1 MFDYKIKFKNFFPNL
16 LGFAGLIPFLCAV
29 ISIILNFPNSN
40 YFIEIAFIYG
50 ALILS
55 FIGAIY
61 WGISLQT
68 YFSSVNTKININF
81 LFLWSI
87 MPCTFGFIY
96 FLIIS
101 KHAKI
106 LIIIGFIVCQFV
118 DEFMYY
124 YNIFPKWF
132 IKLRR
137 FLTLIVVTCLFYCY
151 ISTL

>member
-1 MFDYKIKFKNFFPNL
+1 MFDFKNKFKNFFPNL
-16 LGFAGLIPFLCAV
+16 LGFAGLIPFLYAV
-29 ISIILNFPNSN
+29 ISIIFNFPNSD
-40 YFIEIAFIYG
+40 YFIEIAFVYG

-68 YFSSVNTKININF
+68 YFSSVKIKININY

-87 MPCTFGFIY
+87 LPSILGFVY

-101 KHAKI
+101 KNAKI
-106 LIIIGFIVCQFV
+106 LIMVGFIICQFV
-118 DEFMYY
+118 DEFMNHYK
-124 YNIFPKWF
+124 ILPKWF

-137 FLTLIVVTCLFYCY
+137 ILTLIVVTTLFYCY
-151 ISTL
+151 INIL